1 MPRFEDHVAEVE
13 QTLRRTLT
21 PDELR
26 LLKLWELT
34 GKGDVAN
41 TYQEEPPPAEA
52 PTEEYE
58 GRFKIAFSKGR
69 YEIYFVCATL
79 MLHPVMIQDKE
90 DVMGFLTQDPI
101 YLNELSVRQA
111 VASAENARPIQINQS
126 VTLSDPILRSMG
138 FQHR

>member
-21 PDELR
+21 TDELR

-34 GKGDVAN
+34 GKGDPAN
-41 TYQEEPPPAEA
+41 NYQEGPPAEEVPA
-52 PTEEYE
+52 EDYE
-58 GRFKIAFSKGR
+58 GRFKIAFSKGQ

-79 MLHPVMIQDKE
+79 MLHPVVVQNKD
-90 DVMGFLTQDPI
+90 DVMFFLTQDPI

-111 VASAENARPIQINQS
+111 IASAENARPLQINQN